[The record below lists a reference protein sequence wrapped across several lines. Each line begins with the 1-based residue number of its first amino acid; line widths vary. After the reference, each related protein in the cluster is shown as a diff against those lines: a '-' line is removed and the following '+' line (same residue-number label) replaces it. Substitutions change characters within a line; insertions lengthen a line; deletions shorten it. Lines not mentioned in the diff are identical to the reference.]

1 MFNHQYIPGYY
12 LKTVV
17 GEQPSPVVQTATLFG
32 SMYPRRTYEDLAMV
46 KLRL

>member
-32 SMYPRRTYEDLAMV
+32 SALGV
-46 KLRL
+46 